1 MTDKSKDNSD
11 GPISVTVPIEFNPV
25 FKKAEDAVSAYF
37 DDIRFEPSLASIF
50 VSGERYLLVR
60 ADSISREFTDLVAN
74 LYNERGAVEANNV
87 ARDLLFDYAH
97 ALGKADAKAFHKK
110 MNLND
115 PVSKLSA
122 GPIHFAYSGWAY
134 VKILPGCHPVPGDDF
149 LLLYEH
155 PHSFEAD
162 SWIES
167 GKQPISPV
175 CVMNAGY
182 SSGWCEE
189 SFSTGLV
196 SVELS
201 CRGMGHETCSFVMAP
216 PDRIEN
222 YVKDLGLSNKS
233 YMQNAHI
240 PRIPEFF
247 QRKRNEEELKE
258 EKDFISTILETIRN
272 IVIVLDRTG
281 KIVRANKECIEVTGY
296 SESELI
302 GLNVLHTFIPVEE
315 KDKVVKVFKELL
327 LSADTNEFENH
338 WIVKDGSRRL
348 ISWSNSIIRRDGQLE
363 YIIASGID
371 ITDKKNLE
379 IQLLN
384 AQKLESIGR
393 LAAGIA
399 HELNTPA
406 QYISDNLSF
415 INDSIKGLAES
426 VRFILNQVETEK
438 RNCVACTIS
447 AKVDKIIEDND
458 LDFILDELPSSID
471 QAREGIERIS
481 IIVKAMKEFSHPG
494 LSEMVLSDVNHIIE
508 NAIII
513 SRNEWKYVSE
523 IESIL
528 GVELQPCLCHPSKIG
543 QVIINL
549 IVNAA
554 HAISERFQGTSVL
567 KGIIRISTEQSD
579 KHVIIKI
586 EDNGNGI
593 PEDIKNLIFDP
604 FFTTKEVGKGT
615 GQGLSVSR
623 SIIVE
628 THKGDISVFSK
639 QGVGTTFVIKLPFN
653 Q

>member
-1 MTDKSKDNSD
+1 MSEKIKDISD
-11 GPISVTVPIEFNPV
+11 SPISVSVPVEFNPI

-37 DDIRFEPSLASIF
+37 GDIRFDPSLSSIF

-74 LYNERGAVEANNV
+74 LYNERGAIEANNV

-110 MNLND
+110 LKLND
-115 PVSKLSA
+115 SISKLSA

-134 VKILPGCHPVPGDDF
+134 VKILPGCRPVPTDDF

-167 GKQPISPV
+167 GRQPISPV

-189 SFSTGLV
+189 SFGIGLV

-201 CRGMGHETCSFVMAP
+201 CRAMGHDTCSFVMAP
-216 PDRIEN
+216 PERIEN
-222 YVKDLGLSNKS
+222 YVKELGLNKEN

-258 EKDFISTILETIRN
+258 ERDFISTILETIRN
-272 IVIVLDRTG
+272 IVIVLDRFG
-281 KIVRANKECIEVTGY
+281 KIVRANKECIELTGY
-296 SESELI
+296 SESELA
-302 GLNVLHTFIPVEE
+302 GVNVLDTFIPADE
-315 KDKVVKVFKELL
+315 KEKVINIFKKLLFKEN
-327 LSADTNEFENH
+327 SNEFENH
-338 WIVKDGSRRL
+338 WILKDGSRRL
-348 ISWSNSIIRRDGQLE
+348 ISWSNSIIRRNGQLE

-371 ITDKKNLE
+371 ITEKKNLE

-415 INDSIKGLAES
+415 VNDSIKGLAES
-426 VRFILNQVETEK
+426 VRTILNQVESEK

-447 AKVDKIIEDND
+447 AKVEKIIEEND
-458 LDFILDELPSSID
+458 LDFILDELPASIE

-494 LSEMVLSDVNHIIE
+494 ISEMVLADINHIIE

-523 IESIL
+523 VEPVL
-528 GVELQPCLCHPSKIG
+528 GTEIPPCLCHPSKIG
-543 QVIINL
+543 QVIINM
-549 IVNAA
+549 IVNSA
-554 HAISERFQGTSVL
+554 HAISERFQGTSTL
-567 KGIIRISTEQSD
+567 QGKIRISTERMENFA
-579 KHVIIKI
+579 IIKI

-593 PEDIKNLIFDP
+593 PNEILNLIYEP

-628 THKGDISVFSK
+628 THKGDISVLSK
-639 QGVGTTFVIKLPFN
+639 QGFGTTFIIKLPFK